1 MSNIGNK
8 DHVQKSHP
16 AEIARQLYDA
26 SFCIIA
32 ARFNGDIVERL
43 VEGAESALQRV
54 GVSGSAIEIL
64 RVAGA
69 YELPLAAQKAA
80 RTGRFDG
87 IVALGAVIRGGT
99 PHFEYVSGECMSG
112 LTRVSLDCDIPLG
125 NGVLTVDTV
134 EQALDRA
141 GGAEGNKGGE
151 AALAAAE
158 MVSLMRQL
166 DD

>member
-1 MSNIGNK
+1 MSNAGNK
-8 DHVQKSHP
+8 DQLQKSHP

-43 VEGAESALQRV
+43 VEGAEAALQRV

-80 RTGRFDG
+80 LMNPRPLPPACEFQHHRFEHDNHP
-87 IVALGAVIRGGT
+87 T
-99 PHFEYVSGECMSG
+99 
-112 LTRVSLDCDIPLG
+112 
-125 NGVLTVDTV
+125 
-134 EQALDRA
+134 A
-141 GGAEGNKGGE
+141 GGHRLVADH
-151 AALAAAE
+151 LIP
-158 MVSLMRQL
+158 QL
-166 DD
+166 TDMLTDPRDASTE

>member
-1 MSNIGNK
+1 MSDTDSNNK
-8 DHVQKSHP
+8 PVKSQP
-16 AEIARQLYDA
+16 AELSRQLYDA

-32 ARFNGDIVERL
+32 ARFNGEIVERL
-43 VEGAESALQRV
+43 VEGAELALQKI

-80 RTGRFDG
+80 RSGRFDG

-112 LTRVSLDCDIPLG
+112 LTRVSLDCDIPIG

-134 EQALDRA
+134 DQALQRT
-141 GGAEGNKGGE
+141 GGSEGNKGEE

-158 MVSLMRQL
+158 LVSLVREL
-166 DD
+166 GS

>member
-1 MSNIGNK
+1 MTQTGDK
-8 DHVQKSHP
+8 DTLQKSHP
-16 AEIARQLYDA
+16 AEISTQLYDA

-32 ARFNGDIVERL
+32 ARFNGGIVDRL
-43 VEGAESALQRV
+43 VEGAESALQKS
-54 GVSGSAIEIL
+54 GVSSSAIETV

-69 YELPLAAQKAA
+69 YELPLAAQQAA

-87 IVALGAVIRGGT
+87 IIALGAVIRGGT

-112 LTRVSLDCDIPLG
+112 LTRVSLDCEIPLG

-134 EQALDRA
+134 EQALERT
-141 GGAEGNKGGE
+141 GGAEGNKGEE

-158 MVSLMRQL
+158 LVSLLRQL
-166 DD
+166 SS